1 MIESKVL
8 SHLFGSQVRPLKMG
22 AADCA
27 NYAELAKIGINF
39 APAQVAAQ
47 YRSLCMGAA
56 DDVQGLTMAPASIPT
71 PVQYLQ
77 SWLPGFVQSITAAQ
91 VIDEIIGVTTAGKW
105 EDEEVVQKVMEHT
118 GSAQL
123 YGDSTRTPLA
133 SWSVAFERRTV
144 VRFEE
149 GMEVGLLE
157 EARTGLNQVNTA
169 AEKRASTALALD
181 ITRNQIG
188 FLGYNGGTNRT
199 YGLLNDPSLP
209 AYITAAATGVGS
221 TTTWSTKTFLNI
233 TGDLR
238 GMIARLRAAGAGR
251 VNPETSPTTLGLA
264 VGVYDYLSVTSDQ
277 GVSVRDWLA
286 KNYPRMRVLSAPE
299 LDLANGGANVAYLFV
314 DRVEDGS
321 TDGGAPIAQIV
332 PAKFKALGV
341 ARNIKS
347 YIEDYSMA
355 TAGVMV
361 KRPYAVQRLT
371 GI

>member
-1 MIESKVL
+1 MAESKIM
-8 SHLFGSQVRPLKMG
+8 SHLYGSQVRPLVMG

-27 NYAELAKIGINF
+27 NYAELSKIGIDF
-39 APAQVAAQ
+39 TPAQVGAQ
-47 YRSLCMGAA
+47 YRGLVAGA
-56 DDVQGLTMAPASIPT
+56 DDTVGLSVTTAGIPT

-77 SWLPGFVQSITAAQ
+77 SWLPGFVQAITAAQ
-91 VIDEIIGVTTAGKW
+91 TIDEIVGVTTAGKW
-105 EDEEVVQKVMEHT
+105 EDEEVIQKVMEHT
-118 GSAQL
+118 GTASL
-123 YGDSTRTPLA
+123 YGDHTRTPLA
-133 SWSVAFERRTV
+133 SWNVGFERRTV

-157 EARTGLNQVNTA
+157 EARTGANQVNTA
-169 AEKRASTALALD
+169 AEKRAAAAVSLE
-181 ITRNQIG
+181 IMRNLIG
-188 FLGYNGGTNRT
+188 FSGYNGGTNRT

-209 AYITAAATGVGS
+209 AYVTAPATGTGS

-251 VNPETSPTTLGLA
+251 INPETQPSTLVLPVNA
-264 VGVYDYLSVTSDQ
+264 YDYLTVTSDQ

-286 KNYPRMRVLSAPE
+286 KNYPKMRVLSAPE
-299 LDLANGGANVAYLFV
+299 FNSANGGANVAYLIM

-321 TDGGAPIAQIV
+321 SDGGATIAQVV

-341 ARNIKS
+341 ERKIKA
-347 YIEDYSMA
+347 YVEDYSMA
-355 TAGVMV
+355 TAGIMV
-361 KRPYAVQRLT
+361 KRPYAIQRLT